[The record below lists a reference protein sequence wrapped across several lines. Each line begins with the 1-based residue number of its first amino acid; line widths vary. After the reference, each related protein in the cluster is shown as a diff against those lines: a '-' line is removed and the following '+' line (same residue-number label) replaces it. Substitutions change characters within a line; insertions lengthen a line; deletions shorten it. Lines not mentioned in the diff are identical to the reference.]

1 MAVNQVIIMTKC
13 KYEFSNELK
22 RSNSTFELN
31 GVIYTPLRG
40 NPGGYTSINRFF
52 GIENKPSFI
61 VKKPRY
67 KSKDSEEIINF
78 YATAYEKEKTIWN
91 TVYPEKKADLFRDE
105 NGRIRLI
112 LPFLN
117 ASPVSYSLSDYREDP
132 LTYCQQILA
141 IVDEVHRFHS
151 LGLRHGDL
159 KLDNIL
165 IEKKEDGTFKAYL
178 IDFGNVYKISNP
190 DHEDPDW
197 IPRDCNALI
206 LNSLTSCI
214 TGLRKRHS
222 LFYSY
227 TSLGLL
233 KKELLEEIENLSAE
247 NKLYSRASL

>member
-1 MAVNQVIIMTKC
+1 MTNR
-13 KYEFSNELK
+13 KYEFSSKLK
-22 RSNSTFELN
+22 RSNSILNLN
-31 GVIYTPLRG
+31 GVRYAPIRG

-61 VKKPRY
+61 VKRPRY
-67 KSKDSEEIINF
+67 KNGDSKEIIDF
-78 YATAYEKEKTIWN
+78 YATTYEKEKTIWN
-91 TVYPEKKADLFRDE
+91 TVYPEKKAELFRDE
-105 NGRIRLI
+105 HGRIRLV

-117 ASPVSYSLSDYREDP
+117 ASPVSYSLIAYHDDP
-132 LTYCQQILA
+132 LAYCHQILA
-141 IVDEVHRFHS
+141 IVDEVLRFHN

-178 IDFGNVYKISNP
+178 VDFGDVYKISNS
-190 DHEDPDW
+190 DNGDPDW

-214 TGLRKRHS
+214 TGLRNRHS

-227 TSLGLL
+227 TSLGLI
-233 KKELLEEIENLSAE
+233 KKELLEEIEKLSGE
-247 NKLYSRASL
+247 DKLHYRSSL